1 MSDKKNILI
10 VEDELPL
17 QKAISSKLKIHNFNT
32 FTARSV
38 DEAMAHLSK
47 EKIDAIWLDHYLLGQ
62 ENGLDLVVRLKEAD
76 SQWKSIPII
85 VVSNTATQD
94 KVKSYMNLG
103 IDSYFTKADYSL
115 EKIIVD
121 LNKLLV

>member
-10 VEDELPL
+10 VEDELAL
-17 QKAISSKLKIHNFNT
+17 QKAISNKLKISNFNT

-76 SQWKSIPII
+76 SQWKNIPII

-115 EKIIVD
+115 EKIITD
-121 LNKLLV
+121 LDKLLS